1 MIEHTDEYFR
11 LEDKVYYECPLQ
23 FRALA
28 RSYIEEGR
36 FDFPDGSPSEVVTL
50 VDAFVQVI
58 QNDLSSLVT
67 NHHEST
73 YLTCYQLVKWF
84 QLYVPKAIWGSPAQ
98 VGSWISYVTARRR
111 RDQNELV
118 KRIISNVSET

>member
-1 MIEHTDEYFR
+1 MIEHIDEYFR
-11 LEDKVYYECPLQ
+11 LEDKIYHECPFQ
-23 FRALA
+23 FRVLA
-28 RSYIEEGR
+28 RSYIEDGR

-58 QNDLSSLVT
+58 QNDLAALVT

-73 YLTCYQLVKWF
+73 YLTCYALVKWF
-84 QLYVPKAIWGSPAQ
+84 QLYVPKSIWGSPAQ
-98 VGSWISYVTARRR
+98 VGAWIGFVTARKR

-118 KRIISNVSET
+118 KRIIKE